1 MITTPAAAHE
11 VVAHRVS
18 WGPKDAV
25 IWLFAAFIAPVVVS
39 VIYVSARYGGE
50 LPEERS
56 AVDLIAIQPA
66 LWIVYLAGPWYSAA
80 QKGAGAVKDFG
91 LRFKASDVPIGI
103 VAGVVT
109 QLVLIRGLYFVIA
122 QFVDGDPSAEAK
134 KLADPMS
141 GAFDWGILAFAVVIM
156 APLAE
161 EFFFR
166 GILLRSIQ
174 RSLGV
179 APAILISGLVF
190 AVVHLQPL
198 QFPGLLVVGLLAAWF
213 AVKTGRLG
221 LPIMFH
227 LGFNAAGFVV
237 LMVES

>member
-1 MITTPAAAHE
+1 MITTPAAAYE

-25 IWLFAAFIAPVVVS
+25 LWLFVAFASPVFVS
-39 VIYVSARYGGE
+39 ALYIGARYGGE
-50 LPEERS
+50 FPDERS
-56 AVDLIAIQPA
+56 AIDLIAIQPA
-66 LWIVYLAGPWYSAA
+66 LWVAYLAGPWYTAA
-80 QKGAGAVKDFG
+80 KKGAGAVSDFG
-91 LRFKASDVPIGI
+91 FRFKASDVPVGL
-103 VAGVVT
+103 VAGVLT
-109 QLVLIRGLYFVIA
+109 QIVVIRGLYFVIG
-122 QFVDGDPSAEAK
+122 QFADGDPSAEAK

-141 GAFDWGILAFAVVIM
+141 GVFDWGILAFAVVVM

-174 RSLGV
+174 RRLGPT
-179 APAILISGLVF
+179 PAILISGLVF
-190 AVVHLQPL
+190 AAVHLQPL

-213 AVKTGRLG
+213 AVRTGRLG

-227 LGFNAAGFVV
+227 LGFNAAGFAV
-237 LMVES
+237 LLADS